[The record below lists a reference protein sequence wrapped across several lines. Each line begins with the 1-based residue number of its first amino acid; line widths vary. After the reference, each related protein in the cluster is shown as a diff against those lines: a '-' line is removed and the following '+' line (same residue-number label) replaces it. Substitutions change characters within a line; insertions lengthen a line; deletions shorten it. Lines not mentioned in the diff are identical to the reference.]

1 MLLSDTRI
9 SSLYAG
15 KAEDRWPGK
24 APSAIGKTIAD
35 GKLVVTRTG
44 FEIDQQAD
52 LKVHGGPDKAL
63 HHYAADHY
71 TYWQNKLPAQ
81 TEKFVPGG
89 VGENISTLGIVEKD
103 LCIGDVFAL
112 GSARIQISQGR
123 QPCWKLNL
131 HIDNKQMVKLFQESG
146 FTGWY
151 YRVLETGSV
160 EAGDLLEH
168 IDRPQ
173 PDWSLD
179 KIIAARFNPKLD
191 PTIAASL
198 SELPELAD
206 NWKDAFAKKKDK
218 AFRENTSARTSG
230 A

>member
-1 MLLSDTRI
+1 MTELRTTV
-9 SSLYAG
+9 SSLYVG
-15 KAEDRWPGK
+15 KVEDRWPGK
-24 APSAIGKTIAD
+24 APSAIGKILAN
-35 GKLVVTRTG
+35 GKLVVTQTG
-44 FEIDQQAD
+44 FESDHQAD

-71 TYWQNKLPAQ
+71 AHWQSELPEQA
-81 TEKFVPGG
+81 EKFVPGG
-89 VGENISTLGIVEKD
+89 VGENISTPGILEKD
-103 LCIGDVFAL
+103 LCIGDVFSF

-131 HIDNKQMVKLFQESG
+131 HIGDKQMVKLFQESG

-160 EAGDLLEH
+160 QAGDLLEL

-173 PDWSLD
+173 PDWALD
-179 KIIAARFNPKLD
+179 KVIAARFDPKLD
-191 PTIAASL
+191 PAIAASL

-206 NWKDAFAKKKDK
+206 NWKEAFAKKKDK
-218 AFRENTSARTSG
+218 AFREDTSARISG
-230 A
+230 T